1 MKAFR
6 LSILFKILAFV
17 GLLIPIATLIYLK
30 KDVYF
35 IKGETVKLSIGCIL
49 TLVFGLFCFLGK
61 VKNLNGIIILA
72 IIWILT
78 YLMKSLINDILL
90 IIPCCIAGLVIYN
103 IFNYFYKHYHEIY
116 LIQRNAKL
124 DQSAREETKV
134 VKVNKTGGIV

>member
-1 MKAFR
+1 MKAFKK
-6 LSILFKILAFV
+6 SIIFKTLAFL
-17 GLLIPIATLIYLK
+17 GLLLPIATLIFIK

-35 IKGETVKLSIGCIL
+35 IKGETVKLSLGCML

-61 VKNLNGIIILA
+61 IKNLNGIIVLA
-72 IIWILT
+72 IIWVLT

-103 IFNYFYKHYHEIY
+103 IFNHFYKHYHDIY

-124 DQSAREETKV
+124 DQTARQEVKV
-134 VKVNKTGGIV
+134 VKNSTGGIV

>member
-6 LSILFKILAFV
+6 KSIIFKILAFV
-17 GLLIPIATLIYLK
+17 GLLLPIATLIYLK

-35 IKGETVKLSIGCIL
+35 IKGETMKLSIGCIL

-72 IIWILT
+72 IIWVLT
-78 YLMKSLINDILL
+78 YLMKSLIDDILL

-103 IFNYFYKHYHEIY
+103 IFNYFYKHYHDIH

-124 DQSAREETKV
+124 DQTARQEVKV
-134 VKVNKTGGIV
+134 VKNSTGGIV